1 MARGDRFKQR
11 LPAFIG
17 RIPDFLDLFIAEDIE
32 FDRIDDLLKD
42 MRYSL
47 NAHTIPRMKRPQGD
61 LERYEK
67 DYGLVKK
74 GTIAD
79 RVQAILR
86 KIRLQEPTTEE
97 AVLNI
102 CKSYGFRGI
111 FEQRYKEYGFTVWI
125 LNPQDFDGSLREA
138 IHEAKPAHLELV
150 MAFIYHQELELET
163 RQGDHSWPL
172 WKCGRHKTGTLP
184 RPAFKGERE
193 IIHLNLGL
201 AERTGRERHY
211 WPGLKSG
218 DKVYTKLSEPILR
231 QLSPLDRD
239 FTKANIYIFGGVKE
253 DADTEN
259 L

>member
-42 MRYSL
+42 MGYSL
-47 NAHTIPRMKRPQGD
+47 NAHTIPQMKRPQGD

-172 WKCGRHKTGTLP
+172 WKCGEHKTGMLP
-184 RPAFKGERE
+184 RPIFKGERE
-193 IIHLNLGL
+193 IIHLDL
-201 AERTGRERHY
+201 ETGEYTGKEYKY
-211 WPGLKSG
+211 WKGIKAG
-218 DKVYTKLSEPILR
+218 DRVFSQSDDVVLR
-231 QLSPLDRD
+231 QLSPLDGS
-239 FTKANIYIFGGVKE
+239 FKNAKIYE
-253 DADTEN
+253 LEEE
-259 L
+259 